1 MIKTINYDKDKQKIN
16 FTTDMQINL
25 ANAIRRSVLEI
36 PIMAIDEVEI
46 TKNDS
51 ALYDEILAHRIGLIP
66 IKTGA
71 NKEIKF
77 KLQVKGPKMVVSGD
91 FKPSTD
97 AEDNLLIV
105 LLDKDQELEV
115 VGEARLGKGID
126 HIKHSPGLMYYKHSL
141 DKELLDYLHI
151 DENGKANYNEE
162 EMKNKGLSED
172 KINKI
177 KSFKETLEL
186 EFGIESWGQIEVK
199 DIFIKAIDVLGDN
212 LKQLDKAVK

>member
-1 MIKTINYDKDKQKIN
+1 MIKTINYDKEKQKIN

-126 HIKHSPGLMYYKHSL
+126 HIKYSPGLMYYKHSL
-141 DKELLDYLHI
+141 DEELLDYLHI
-151 DENGKANYNEE
+151 SEDGKADYDEE

-172 KINKI
+172 KISKI
-177 KSFKETLEL
+177 KSFKEALEL

-199 DIFIKAIDVLGDN
+199 DIFIKAADVLSDN
-212 LKQLDKAVK
+212 LKELDKAVK

>member
-1 MIKTINYDKDKQKIN
+1 MIKTINYDKQKIN

-97 AEDNLLIV
+97 TEDNFPIV
-105 LLDKDQELEV
+105 LLVKDQEVEI

-126 HIKHSPGLMYYKHSL
+126 HIKHSPGFMYYKHSL

>member
-46 TKNDS
+46 TKNDG

-97 AEDNLLIV
+97 TEDNLPIV
-105 LLDKDQELEV
+105 LLDKDQEVEV

-141 DKELLDYLHI
+141 DEELLDYLHI
-151 DENGKANYNEE
+151 DENGKASYNEE

-172 KINKI
+172 KISKI
-177 KSFKETLEL
+177 KSFKDALEL
-186 EFGIESWGQIEVK
+186 ELGIESWGQIEVK

>member
-97 AEDNLLIV
+97 TEDNLPIV
-105 LLDKDQELEV
+105 LLDKDQEVEI

>member
-1 MIKTINYDKDKQKIN
+1 MIKTINYDEDKQKIN
-16 FTTDMQINL
+16 FTSDMQINL

-46 TKNDS
+46 TKNDG

-97 AEDNLLIV
+97 AEDNLPIV
-105 LLDKDQELEV
+105 LLDKDQEVEV
-115 VGEARLGKGID
+115 IGEARLGKGID
-126 HIKHSPGLMYYKHSL
+126 HIKYSPGLMYYKHSL
-141 DKELLDYLHI
+141 DEELLDYLHI

-177 KSFKETLEL
+177 KSFKEALEL
-186 EFGIESWGQIEVK
+186 EFRIESWGQIEVK
-199 DIFIKAIDVLGDN
+199 DIFIKAVDVLSGN

>member
-1 MIKTINYDKDKQKIN
+1 MIKTINYDKEKQKIN

-126 HIKHSPGLMYYKHSL
+126 HIKYSPGLMYYKHSL
-141 DKELLDYLHI
+141 DEELLDYLHI
-151 DENGKANYNEE
+151 SEDGKADYDEE

-172 KINKI
+172 KISKI
-177 KSFKETLEL
+177 KSFKEALEL

-199 DIFIKAIDVLGDN
+199 DIFIKAVDVLSDN
-212 LKQLDKAVK
+212 LKELDKAVK